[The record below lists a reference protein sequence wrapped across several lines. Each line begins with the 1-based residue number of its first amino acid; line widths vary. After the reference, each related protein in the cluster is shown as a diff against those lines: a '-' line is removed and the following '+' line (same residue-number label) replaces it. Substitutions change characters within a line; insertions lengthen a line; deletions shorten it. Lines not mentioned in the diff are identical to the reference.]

1 MSVGELGHAFEVWL
15 VDDQANGP
23 RNIADD
29 FRRLARSGQRCVLL
43 LSTALVHGS
52 GVFWPARSACRTQP
66 DFAAAIPTH
75 YYTDVIRLRDCANI
89 AAAMDGVLVDG
100 AGFTVRLNPAPLFA
114 SADFRTGWSFFV
126 FFPSILASPDS
137 SAMIPA

>member
-1 MSVGELGHAFEVWL
+1 MARGFFGPL
-15 VDDQANGP
+15 DQRVE
-23 RNIADD
+23 RNRA
-29 FRRLARSGQRCVLL
+29 LL
-43 LSTALVHGS
+43 PPS
-52 GVFWPARSACRTQP
+52 
-66 DFAAAIPTH
+66 PTH